1 VESASIAHGHG
12 LAHEE
17 HHGPPAAHHSSR
29 VHPQVLGVLLFIVS
43 EAMLF
48 GSFFTAMFFIRVV
61 ANTPFPPAPF
71 DFPVTVAAFNT
82 AVLIS
87 SSGTMHFALHSIKHG
102 NRAGLRL
109 GLVATFFLGLTF
121 LCTQVNEY
129 FKAGFAIHD
138 GAWASAF
145 YGLTGL
151 HGLHVFVGLTL
162 LAIMATRAFRGHF
175 GPETE
180 DHMGVE
186 MAGIYWHFVD
196 VMWIIVFLTVYIL

>member
-1 VESASIAHGHG
+1 MESASITHAHPV
-12 LAHEE
+12 AHE
-17 HHGPPAAHHSSR
+17 HHGPPLANRSSR

-61 ANTPFPPAPF
+61 ANTPFPPEPF
-71 DFPVTVAAFNT
+71 HFPVSVAAMNT
-82 AVLIS
+82 AILVS
-87 SSGTMHFALHSIKHG
+87 SSFTMHYALHSIRQN
-102 NRAGLRL
+102 NRAGLKL

-121 LCTQVNEY
+121 LCTQINEY

-138 GAWASAF
+138 GAWASSF

-151 HGLHVFVGLTL
+151 HGAHVFVGLTL
-162 LAIMATRAFRGHF
+162 LAIMSIRAFRGHF
-175 GPETE
+175 GPGAE

-196 VMWIIVFLTVYIL
+196 IMWIVVFTTVYIL

>member
-1 VESASIAHGHG
+1 MESASIAHSHG

-17 HHGPPAAHHSSR
+17 HHGPPTAHRSSR

-48 GSFFTAMFFIRVV
+48 GSFFTAMFFVRVV
-61 ANTPFPPAPF
+61 ANTAFPPHPF
-71 DFPVTVAAFNT
+71 EFPVPVASMNT
-82 AVLIS
+82 AVLVS
-87 SSGTMHFALHSIKHG
+87 SSFTMHYALHSIRQ
-102 NRAGLRL
+102 NNRL
-109 GLVATFFLGLTF
+109 GLQLGLMATFFLGLTF
-121 LCTQVNEY
+121 LCTQINEY

-138 GAWASAF
+138 GAWASVF

-151 HGLHVFVGLTL
+151 HGAHVFVGLTL
-162 LAIMATRAFRGHF
+162 LGMMTVRAFRGHF
-175 GPETE
+175 GPDTE

>member
-1 VESASIAHGHG
+1 
-12 LAHEE
+12 
-17 HHGPPAAHHSSR
+17 
-29 VHPQVLGVLLFIVS
+29 
-43 EAMLF
+43 
-48 GSFFTAMFFIRVV
+48 
-61 ANTPFPPAPF
+61 
-71 DFPVTVAAFNT
+71 
-82 AVLIS
+82 
-87 SSGTMHFALHSIKHG
+87 MHYALHSIKHN
-102 NRAGLRL
+102 NRFGMQL

-151 HGLHVFVGLTL
+151 HGAARLRRPDPAGDHGHAGVP
-162 LAIMATRAFRGHF
+162 RALRAD
-175 GPETE
+175 PE

>member
-1 VESASIAHGHG
+1 MESASIAHGHAAD
-12 LAHEE
+12 AHEA
-17 HHGPPAAHHSSR
+17 HPPEAHRSSR

-48 GSFFTAMFFIRVV
+48 GSFFTAMFFVRVV
-61 ANTPFPPAPF
+61 ANTPFPPHPF
-71 DFPVTVAAFNT
+71 HFPVTVAAFNT
-82 AVLIS
+82 AILVS
-87 SSGTMHFALHSIKHG
+87 SSFTMHYALQSIRQN
-102 NRAGLRL
+102 NRQGLKL

-121 LCTQVNEY
+121 LTTQINEY

-138 GAWASAF
+138 GAWASCF

-151 HGLHVFVGLTL
+151 HGAHVAIGLTL
-162 LAIMATRAFRGHF
+162 LGIMSIRAFRGHF

-180 DHMGVE
+180 SHMGVE

-196 VMWIIVFLTVYIL
+196 IMWLVVFSTVYIL